1 MRIRVVRGCRL
12 STPLHLQLNCKRDNI
27 SKTHSDTVSGV
38 KMSVASSDGPYRR
51 KETFVED
58 MLYHIAD
65 SLASDA
71 EFGYNN
77 ANQIRDRVEDI
88 AVDMNSNISS
98 SRAVLESRFA
108 LGKDNCQYL
117 AQAVAVLWAGDG
129 GERLR
134 VLPPGQMPS
143 ILRQASADGVVRAMR
158 GVMSEQIENSRRAV
172 VDAIALVAW
181 MMQTQTIRVAVL
193 EYVTLSDLKEQAAKI
208 QAEYTKGD
216 NNGMDHLIKLAKS
229 AYEQEE
235 KGGAGDHATVQ
246 SLLQAVYALTDPSS
260 ASQMILG
267 DMLNESQKLVNRT
280 ARDSHLVAEL
290 QSVIGKMS
298 ALTALSKPEL
308 TPEAPEE
315 EGSTNHCER
324 KFDAWGRVTKRMD
337 NGTAVTR
344 NQFTVATHAAFNS
357 MRGNSI
363 GDENINDGW
372 NVSRVI
378 SPFWNQGS
386 LLETAAKETAWGQI
400 IGDKTNS
407 SDSTLSEEMVS
418 TVRNVYTLGIKSL
431 GGNLLEQRQFLQNNV
446 RDTLHIDYCMIRGNC
461 GFKGPHQTS
470 TNQDSA
476 LPYQYP
482 KNPMIGYIEGKYCE
496 AKMDVLANDMHL
508 QIREMMHKHYVE
520 PEERH
525 NVGYD
530 TDPYPR
536 VLSELGSSNGNGSES
551 ARKAAWAPVP
561 GKNDEI
567 SFDPESSNLCE
578 ASMYEFMLRALELQ
592 ATEVEKDGK
601 DMFKQRRV
609 RCLRAVAASIK
620 IRQLMPMANLKQY
633 NDMNDTTAQKDK
645 RVYVTRPAKHC
656 VPEGSRARPYE
667 MQRVSMPYDSGIALF
682 ENGAQGT
689 NPIREATTEESDAMV
704 KVLGSDYSPDQFKE
718 FQNDN
723 STQIAP
729 IFEPGTFD
737 TFEVDRSAKDVTRWL
752 RQGVESGWKNEDGE
766 KTSTIGVAPANF
778 TLFAEPVRSPLKT
791 GYDDA
796 LNSNKEFST
805 EFDKE
810 VVPDDLYDGNIH
822 NAIVRGMN
830 ALGLLRQIDKEHKY
844 IQKLSTEDSAERV
857 GVFGVHGEK
866 TLESA
871 TKERR
876 DGVWNDALREV
887 NVSGDRLYRFITI
900 LTGAIG
906 ESADSA
912 ISWEDE
918 DLKQV
923 SKDALARQ
931 KALSERVSRF
941 QTKLVESVVSSTLK
955 SSKLQLDMRKSN
967 TNSQE
972 LVVLSADTRDSI
984 RQIADG
990 EAGHGFFEAQVEF
1003 NDALGKYAKPM
1014 SIKDIVSDLQ
1024 SVSSAFHD
1032 QIAAS
1037 LAPSSG
1043 ASYARIVEPRNS
1055 FMLHLKPD
1063 TMAAIQ
1069 KAYDHISSEMKHCGG
1084 YHREIHLWEFVE
1096 GKDWTLVTR
1105 FAELVGLML
1114 QNTRMRS
1121 GSFAA
1126 YVGMSQQVANGNN
1139 IRMQLQRLRA
1149 QACVYLVAQPNAPMW
1164 LHKNGRTWY
1173 FGGSTS
1179 GPNSNGG
1186 MRADRAKKR
1195 RCRNESQS
1203 YEDYGAC
1210 IGRRK
1215 RRLNHPSRDQNMRAY
1230 RTMKDS
1236 WKQDDTGKQPSGGSQ
1251 VGDVI
1256 NSPAVQAA
1264 IGNAE
1269 QDVLTGLQP
1278 VVSKLGVKASAGIFY
1293 QIVRRYLSESPGY
1306 NCAQVYSDRGK
1317 MIQKLLCEA
1326 LSKKDGEY
1334 ASPTSGQNQNNP
1346 YNRCTANI
1354 SNSEQPCIPSA
1365 VGDFLKLNGEDV
1377 KYHAVKVDVFPAL
1390 HDGDDNPNRTRL
1402 DLLQVQQVT
1411 NAFNEVFTLAD
1422 EAKMCDIN
1430 SQHGWFPHPLWM
1442 RKVQSDNEAGIP
1454 FHWEPVENIQ
1464 DQAGSSE
1471 NYRNVWVKR
1480 VLDTDPLE
1488 HEAGKIVRNLLNMV
1502 ETLTAFKKT
1511 IVASIVMTSAVISFD
1526 GFFASL
1532 TEAAI
1537 LMAKQFYSM
1546 AQLAFLLGCDAW
1558 DKFHELIMTDAAVKH
1573 DNMRKSANT
1582 LRKAQETTEQQDNK
1596 TLADIDN
1603 FRVLLQSGLR
1613 VVRDQA
1619 TNVTGS
1625 LLNFTA
1631 MRGLARQLP
1640 NATNTGNV
1648 SKVGG
1653 SMPFLKVDRQTCMH
1667 FVSFGLAFEHA
1678 QSGNV
1683 LGGPLFTHLLDTGSD
1698 VNIATN
1704 GMKFLSHLS
1713 YLGGNQQP
1721 SLDAIGAAALACG
1734 ELYSN
1739 APAFAPVDSEAMR
1752 RWSENLYPKNSEGI
1766 ANVPP
1771 LQVAFDAIASRSA
1784 NPEENIVRYHSTT
1797 SLLIGGVTAD
1807 YATPT
1812 EGIKAL
1818 QNVFNNMTFSRETRE
1833 EMVEIQRN
1841 KRYLSNLLAR
1851 VQYELSTS
1859 PTYTMQL
1866 ANMFNMVHL
1875 GTITTALWAWSE
1887 ESEEGRKRLMA
1898 VVRAVQEVTGNIKG
1912 SILQVYRRTPRDT
1925 DALNLLFAA
1934 ESRESSEF
1942 NDVAKAL
1949 SGVTGMTEDAIKQDD
1964 AFLLEISNIF
1974 AEAYGYNG
1982 FSKFMEAIMER
1993 QVQSVIE
2000 CQTSGDSVCA
2010 RGFIDKM
2017 DLVSQKLRRIADFPS
2032 QPKPSPTRPRPSPLP
2047 PLLP

>member
-1 MRIRVVRGCRL
+1 
-12 STPLHLQLNCKRDNI
+12 
-27 SKTHSDTVSGV
+27 
-38 KMSVASSDGPYRR
+38 MSVASSDGQYRR

-181 MMQTQTIRVAVL
+181 MMQSETIRVAVL
-193 EYVTLSDLKEQAAKI
+193 EYVKLSNLKEEAEKI
-208 QAEYTKGD
+208 QVEYDKGE
-216 NNGMDHLIKLAKS
+216 NNGMDYLIKIAKS
-229 AYEQEE
+229 AYEQETKE
-235 KGGAGDHATVQ
+235 GAGDHATVQ

-267 DMLNESQKLVNRT
+267 DMLNESQNLVNRT

-290 QSVIGKMS
+290 QSVIGQMS
-298 ALTALSKPEL
+298 ALTALSQPESNFA
-308 TPEAPEE
+308 EAAED

-324 KFDAWGRVTKRMD
+324 KFDAWGRVTKRMG

-344 NQFTVATHAAFNS
+344 NQFTVATHAAFSS

-363 GDENINDGW
+363 GDEKINDRW

-386 LLETAAKETAWGQI
+386 LSEPTVKQKAWDQI
-400 IGDKTNS
+400 IGDKPNS
-407 SDSTLSEEMVS
+407 RDSTLSEEMRRAI
-418 TVRNVYTLGIKSL
+418 RNVYTLGIKSL
-431 GGNLLEQRQFLQNNV
+431 GGNLLEQRQFLQNNI
-446 RDTLHIDYCMIRGNC
+446 RDTLYIDYCMIRGNC

-470 TNQDSA
+470 TNQDDA

-482 KNPMIGYIEGKYCE
+482 QNPMIGYTEGKYCD

-525 NVGYD
+525 KVRYD

-536 VLSELGSSNGNGSES
+536 VLNEIGSSDGNGSES
-551 ARKAAWAPVP
+551 ARKVAWAPVP
-561 GKNDEI
+561 GQNDEI

-592 ATEVEKDGK
+592 AAKVEKD
-601 DMFKQRRV
+601 DEDLFKQRRV

-633 NDMNDTTAQKDK
+633 NDMNDTTAQKDNQ
-645 RVYVTRPAKHC
+645 VYVTRPAKHC
-656 VPEGSRARPYE
+656 VPAGSMARPYE

-682 ENGAQGT
+682 ENGTPGT
-689 NPIREATTEESDAMV
+689 KPVSGTLAEDDAEIV
-704 KVLGSDYSPDQFKE
+704 KVLGSDYTSDRKEE
-718 FQNDN
+718 FQQDG
-723 STQIAP
+723 SVPIAP
-729 IFEPGTFD
+729 FPNPNGYPTYD
-737 TFEVDRSAKDVTRWL
+737 VDKSAKDVTRWL

-766 KTSTIGVAPANF
+766 NTPTVGVAPANF
-778 TLFAEPVRSPLKT
+778 TLFAQPVRSPRET
-791 GYDDA
+791 GYDDNLYPNA
-796 LNSNKEFST
+796 RFST
-805 EFDKE
+805 DFDKE
-810 VVPDDLYDGNIH
+810 MVPDDLYDGNIH
-822 NAIVRGMN
+822 NAVVRGMN
-830 ALGLLRQIDKEHKY
+830 AIGLLRQIDKEHKY
-844 IQKLSTEDSAERV
+844 IQKLSIEDSAERV

-866 TLESA
+866 TLEGA

-876 DGVWNDALREV
+876 DGVWNDALREI
-887 NVSGDRLYRFITI
+887 NVSGDRLYRFITN

-918 DLKQV
+918 DLKQM

-931 KALSERVSRF
+931 KTLSERVSRF

-972 LVVLSADTRDSI
+972 LVVLSADTRENI

-1024 SVSSAFHD
+1024 SVSRAFYD

-1149 QACVYLVAQPNAPMW
+1149 QACIYLVAQPNAPMW

-1203 YEDYGAC
+1203 YDDYGAC
-1210 IGRRK
+1210 IGRQK

-1236 WKQDDTGKQPSGGSQ
+1236 WKQDDDGKPRGATQNGIEQLGSSAAQ
-1251 VGDVI
+1251 SALDITKEDVSKRLKDVI
-1256 NSPAVQAA
+1256 TLMGMVEFARCFYQMVTHYTSNSPGFECETVY
-1264 IGNAE
+1264 GE
-1269 QDVLTGLQP
+1269 ET
-1278 VVSKLGVKASAGIFY
+1278 KA
-1293 QIVRRYLSESPGY
+1293 
-1306 NCAQVYSDRGK
+1306 
-1317 MIQKLLCEA
+1317 IQKLLCEA
-1326 LSKKDGEY
+1326 LDKNNGEY
-1334 ASPTSGQNQNNP
+1334 ASPKDGSSTANNP
-1346 YNRCTANI
+1346 YIRCTNAE
-1354 SNSEQPCIPSA
+1354 NSQLPCLPAS
-1365 VGDFLKLNGEDV
+1365 VGDYLELPGLNG

-1390 HDGDDNPNRTRL
+1390 DGEGVI
-1402 DLLQVQQVT
+1402 DLADVNAVSR
-1411 NAFNEVFTLAD
+1411 AFNEVFSIHDTRL
-1422 EAKMCDIN
+1422 CDDTGEV
-1430 SQHGWFPHPLWM
+1430 GWFPHPKWM
-1442 RKVQSDNEAGIP
+1442 GKVATGNASVPMQWTPIP
-1454 FHWEPVENIQ
+1454 DTEGRAIIAPLYE
-1464 DQAGSSE
+1464 
-1471 NYRNVWVKR
+1471 NVWVKK
-1480 VLDTDPLE
+1480 VQSTDATQ
-1488 HEAGKIVRNLLNMV
+1488 HTAGTIVRNLLNMV
-1502 ETLTAFKKT
+1502 ETLTEFKRTAVAT
-1511 IVASIVMTSAVISFD
+1511 IVTATVAMTFPNFLSNMTSAIASATTLMEGLACLRLSTALSSLQSFFMNEHARNHEEMREQVVKVENLQNETAKEVED
-1526 GFFASL
+1526 VSKKRALELESLETLKSVQKALMEYTGLAEAGYNASGVSQRAL
-1532 TEAAI
+1532 TYPDVSGSQNVTFRFTGRTAFHVATCLLAFQEPVSSALQSSALQLSAPDSPNLLKNALFRTAHMNGYTASGTHAWLAGTINVCIEQQKKELYFTGPDAKVLAQRSQIWFPLEQGALIADKSPLEVAYRALGMQSIPESEEAVQLHDDNKLTIGNINAEFSNPEMRLVKI
-1537 LMAKQFYSM
+1537 NERLESLDFTKENQKERVKLLEQKQYYTMFLERLRFQLSNEPTYSM
-1546 AQLAFLLGCDAW
+1546 AIYDM
-1558 DKFHELIMTDAAVKH
+1558 I
-1573 DNMRKSANT
+1573 N
-1582 LRKAQETTEQQDNK
+1582 
-1596 TLADIDN
+1596 
-1603 FRVLLQSGLR
+1603 GL
-1613 VVRDQA
+1613 
-1619 TNVTGS
+1619 
-1625 LLNFTA
+1625 
-1631 MRGLARQLP
+1631 
-1640 NATNTGNV
+1640 
-1648 SKVGG
+1648 
-1653 SMPFLKVDRQTCMH
+1653 
-1667 FVSFGLAFEHA
+1667 
-1678 QSGNV
+1678 
-1683 LGGPLFTHLLDTGSD
+1683 
-1698 VNIATN
+1698 
-1704 GMKFLSHLS
+1704 
-1713 YLGGNQQP
+1713 YLG
-1721 SLDAIGAAALACG
+1721 S
-1734 ELYSN
+1734 
-1739 APAFAPVDSEAMR
+1739 F
-1752 RWSENLYPKNSEGI
+1752 
-1766 ANVPP
+1766 
-1771 LQVAFDAIASRSA
+1771 
-1784 NPEENIVRYHSTT
+1784 
-1797 SLLIGGVTAD
+1797 
-1807 YATPT
+1807 
-1812 EGIKAL
+1812 
-1818 QNVFNNMTFSRETRE
+1818 
-1833 EMVEIQRN
+1833 
-1841 KRYLSNLLAR
+1841 
-1851 VQYELSTS
+1851 
-1859 PTYTMQL
+1859 
-1866 ANMFNMVHL
+1866 
-1875 GTITTALWAWSE
+1875 TTALFEWSD
-1887 ESEEGRKRLMA
+1887 ESNEGRQVLMA
-1898 VVRAVQEVTGNIKG
+1898 VVRALQEATMNIKG
-1912 SILQVYRRTPRDT
+1912 AVLGVYDRTRSTEALDDLFSNNMRDS
-1925 DALNLLFAA
+1925 A
-1934 ESRESSEF
+1934 EF
-1942 NDVAKAL
+1942 KKVAKVL
-1949 SGVTGMTEDAIKQDD
+1949 SKLTGMEEDEIANDE
-1964 AFLLEISNIF
+1964 AFLSEIKDIF
-1974 AEAYGYNG
+1974 SDRFDTSG
-1982 FSKFMEAIMER
+1982 FSKFMELILKQKTR
-1993 QVQSVIE
+1993 TVLD
-2000 CQTSGDSVCA
+2000 CQKSEDSIC
-2010 RGFIDKM
+2010 R
-2017 DLVSQKLRRIADFPS
+2017 QKLSAELSALQFRLQNKLPRS
-2032 QPKPSPTRPRPSPLP
+2032 QPIPSETLP
-2047 PLLP
+2047 

>member
-1 MRIRVVRGCRL
+1 
-12 STPLHLQLNCKRDNI
+12 
-27 SKTHSDTVSGV
+27 
-38 KMSVASSDGPYRR
+38 MSVASRDGQYRK

-158 GVMSEQIENSRRAV
+158 GVMSEQIENSRRTV
-172 VDAIALVAW
+172 FDAIALVAW
-181 MMQTQTIRVAVL
+181 MMQSQTIRVAVL
-193 EYVTLSDLKEQAAKI
+193 EYVTLSDLEEEAKKI
-208 QAEYTKGD
+208 EAEYTKGD
-216 NNGMDHLIKLAKS
+216 NNGMDHLIKLARS
-229 AYEQEE
+229 AYEQEKTE
-235 KGGAGDHATVQ
+235 GAGDHATVQ

-267 DMLNESQKLVNRT
+267 DMLNESQNLVNRT

-298 ALTALSKPEL
+298 ALTALSRPE
-308 TPEAPEE
+308 TRSPEAPEE
-315 EGSTNHCER
+315 DGSTNHCER

-363 GDENINDGW
+363 GDEDINDGW
-372 NVSRVI
+372 EVSRVI

-386 LLETAAKETAWGQI
+386 LLRTSEKETAWDQI
-400 IGDKTNS
+400 IGNATNS
-407 SDSTLSEEMVS
+407 NNYTLSNEMAI
-418 TVRNVYTLGIKSL
+418 TIRNVYTLGIKSL
-431 GGNLLEQRQFLQNNV
+431 GGNLLEQRQLLQNNI
-446 RDTLHIDYCMIRGNC
+446 RDTLYIDYCMIRGNC

-470 TNQDSA
+470 VDQDNA

-482 KNPMIGYIEGKYCE
+482 KHPMIGYTEGKYCD

-508 QIREMMHKHYVE
+508 RIREMVHKHYVE

-525 NVGYD
+525 KVRYD

-536 VLSELGSSNGNGSES
+536 VLNELDSSNENGSES
-551 ARKAAWAPVP
+551 ARKAAWVPVP
-561 GKNDEI
+561 GRNDEI

-592 ATEVEKDGK
+592 AAEVEKDGD

-633 NDMNDTTAQKDK
+633 NNMDDTTSQEDK

-656 VPEGSRARPYE
+656 VPEGSKARPYE

-682 ENGAQGT
+682 ENGAPGT
-689 NPIREATTEESDAMV
+689 KPVRKALTEGDVEMV
-704 KVLGSDYSPDQFKE
+704 KVLGSDYTPDRFE
-718 FQNDN
+718 EITNDN
-723 STQIAP
+723 SSPMASIMKPDQSLHT
-729 IFEPGTFD
+729 
-737 TFEVDRSAKDVTRWL
+737 VKRSAKDVTRWM
-752 RQGVESGWKNEDGE
+752 RQGVESGWKNEDG
-766 KTSTIGVAPANF
+766 KPTSMGGVAPANF
-778 TLFAEPVRSPLKT
+778 TLFAEPLRSPLKT
-791 GYDDA
+791 GYGDA
-796 LNSNKEFST
+796 LTSNNEFST

-887 NVSGDRLYRFITI
+887 SVSGDRLYRFITI

-955 SSKLQLDMRKSN
+955 SSKLQLDMRKSSK
-967 TNSQE
+967 NSQE
-972 LVVLSADTRDSI
+972 LVVLSADTRDNI

-1024 SVSSAFHD
+1024 SVSRAFHD

-1126 YVGMSQQVANGNN
+1126 YVGMSQQIANGNN

-1186 MRADRAKKR
+1186 MRAERAKKR

-1203 YEDYGAC
+1203 YDDYGAC
-1210 IGRRK
+1210 IGRQK

-1230 RTMKDS
+1230 RTTKGS
-1236 WKQDDTGKQPSGGSQ
+1236 WKQDDKWQCATRIQCCTNHTQYYEGGCRKQ
-1251 VGDVI
+1251 
-1256 NSPAVQAA
+1256 
-1264 IGNAE
+1264 
-1269 QDVLTGLQP
+1269 T
-1278 VVSKLGVKASAGIFY
+1278 K
-1293 QIVRRYLSESPGY
+1293 RRHCNNG
-1306 NCAQVYSDRGK
+1306 NCAVC
-1317 MIQKLLCEA
+1317 ILL
-1326 LSKKDGEY
+1326 
-1334 ASPTSGQNQNNP
+1334 
-1346 YNRCTANI
+1346 
-1354 SNSEQPCIPSA
+1354 
-1365 VGDFLKLNGEDV
+1365 
-1377 KYHAVKVDVFPAL
+1377 
-1390 HDGDDNPNRTRL
+1390 
-1402 DLLQVQQVT
+1402 
-1411 NAFNEVFTLAD
+1411 
-1422 EAKMCDIN
+1422 
-1430 SQHGWFPHPLWM
+1430 
-1442 RKVQSDNEAGIP
+1442 
-1454 FHWEPVENIQ
+1454 
-1464 DQAGSSE
+1464 
-1471 NYRNVWVKR
+1471 
-1480 VLDTDPLE
+1480 
-1488 HEAGKIVRNLLNMV
+1488 
-1502 ETLTAFKKT
+1502 
-1511 IVASIVMTSAVISFD
+1511 
-1526 GFFASL
+1526 
-1532 TEAAI
+1532 
-1537 LMAKQFYSM
+1537 
-1546 AQLAFLLGCDAW
+1546 
-1558 DKFHELIMTDAAVKH
+1558 
-1573 DNMRKSANT
+1573 
-1582 LRKAQETTEQQDNK
+1582 
-1596 TLADIDN
+1596 
-1603 FRVLLQSGLR
+1603 
-1613 VVRDQA
+1613 
-1619 TNVTGS
+1619 
-1625 LLNFTA
+1625 
-1631 MRGLARQLP
+1631 LP
-1640 NATNTGNV
+1640 NGH
-1648 SKVGG
+1648 
-1653 SMPFLKVDRQTCMH
+1653 P
-1667 FVSFGLAFEHA
+1667 VSFG
-1678 QSGNV
+1678 
-1683 LGGPLFTHLLDTGSD
+1683 
-1698 VNIATN
+1698 
-1704 GMKFLSHLS
+1704 
-1713 YLGGNQQP
+1713 
-1721 SLDAIGAAALACG
+1721 
-1734 ELYSN
+1734 
-1739 APAFAPVDSEAMR
+1739 
-1752 RWSENLYPKNSEGI
+1752 
-1766 ANVPP
+1766 
-1771 LQVAFDAIASRSA
+1771 
-1784 NPEENIVRYHSTT
+1784 
-1797 SLLIGGVTAD
+1797 
-1807 YATPT
+1807 
-1812 EGIKAL
+1812 
-1818 QNVFNNMTFSRETRE
+1818 
-1833 EMVEIQRN
+1833 
-1841 KRYLSNLLAR
+1841 
-1851 VQYELSTS
+1851 
-1859 PTYTMQL
+1859 
-1866 ANMFNMVHL
+1866 
-1875 GTITTALWAWSE
+1875 
-1887 ESEEGRKRLMA
+1887 
-1898 VVRAVQEVTGNIKG
+1898 
-1912 SILQVYRRTPRDT
+1912 
-1925 DALNLLFAA
+1925 
-1934 ESRESSEF
+1934 
-1942 NDVAKAL
+1942 
-1949 SGVTGMTEDAIKQDD
+1949 
-1964 AFLLEISNIF
+1964 
-1974 AEAYGYNG
+1974 
-1982 FSKFMEAIMER
+1982 
-1993 QVQSVIE
+1993 
-2000 CQTSGDSVCA
+2000 
-2010 RGFIDKM
+2010 
-2017 DLVSQKLRRIADFPS
+2017 
-2032 QPKPSPTRPRPSPLP
+2032 
-2047 PLLP
+2047 